1 MIEGSEIILYN
12 TIMVHICHYM
22 FFKAHTIFTPRVNP
36 NVNYGLCV
44 TIMYQYRLVDY
55 NKYAT
60 LAMLVWD
67 VGQWGKFCM

>member
-1 MIEGSEIILYN
+1 
-12 TIMVHICHYM
+12 M